1 MDEADD
7 QLREAL
13 VFHGVQVE
21 CKFMLIIVKPVPG
34 GTHRGLD
41 EGVLQE
47 ASCQTPEWSCR
58 TTGGEEQLHS
68 IECGNI
74 VAPQVYKSTDE
85 ESSEEDQ
92 PAAVVR
98 VSSVFNYS

>member
-47 ASCQTPEWSCR
+47 ASCKTPEWSCR
-58 TTGGEEQLHS
+58 TTGGEQQFNILLDMVTSLLHRYIKAPTKRAARKISQQLWS
-68 IECGNI
+68 G
-74 VAPQVYKSTDE
+74 
-85 ESSEEDQ
+85 
-92 PAAVVR
+92 
-98 VSSVFNYS
+98 

>member
-58 TTGGEEQLHS
+58 TTGGEQQFNILLDMVTSLLHRYIKAPTKRAARKISQQLWS
-68 IECGNI
+68 G
-74 VAPQVYKSTDE
+74 
-85 ESSEEDQ
+85 
-92 PAAVVR
+92 
-98 VSSVFNYS
+98 

>member
-58 TTGGEEQLHS
+58 TTGGEQQFNILLDVVTSLLHRY
-68 IECGNI
+68 IK
-74 VAPQVYKSTDE
+74 APTKR
-85 ESSEEDQ
+85 
-92 PAAVVR
+92 AAR
-98 VSSVFNYS
+98 KISQRLWSG

>member
-68 IECGNI
+68 IGCGNLTSLLHRYI
-74 VAPQVYKSTDE
+74 KAPTKR
-85 ESSEEDQ
+85 
-92 PAAVVR
+92 AAR
-98 VSSVFNYS
+98 KISQQLWSG

>member
-58 TTGGEEQLHS
+58 TTGGEQQFNILLDVVTSLLHRYIKAPTKRAARKISQQLWS
-68 IECGNI
+68 G
-74 VAPQVYKSTDE
+74 
-85 ESSEEDQ
+85 
-92 PAAVVR
+92 
-98 VSSVFNYS
+98 

>member
-58 TTGGEEQLHS
+58 TSGGEEQL
-68 IECGNI
+68 NI
-74 VAPQVYKSTDE
+74 LLDVVTSLLHRYIKAPTKR
-85 ESSEEDQ
+85 
-92 PAAVVR
+92 AAR
-98 VSSVFNYS
+98 KISQQLWSG